1 MDEYGRFDL
10 KECADAL
17 SEAIA
22 KAKEKAGMPKFS
34 ELNDDREL
42 MVYTG
47 GECAYTLG
55 CTPEV
60 MDKDDLLAAIQN
72 GEIDRHGIVVYL
84 AEKNVA
90 HFREDDIRDMVESM
104 MESAEQYEDWDEAMM
119 ADIRDSAE
127 TKAFLQYLNGRAEAN
142 ATYDAGLRVEMD
154 WEDKDRE

>member
-34 ELNDDREL
+34 ELISDREL

-47 GECAYTLG
+47 GEC

-104 MESAEQYEDWDEAMM
+104 MESAEQYEDMM

-127 TKAFLQYLNGRAEAN
+127 TKAFLQYLNGRAEAH

>member
-34 ELNDDREL
+34 ELSSDREL

-47 GECAYTLG
+47 GECAYTRG
-55 CTPEV
+55 CTPDVLTKEE
-60 MDKDDLLAAIQN
+60 LLQELRN
-72 GEIDRHGIVVYL
+72 GWKNARDIAVYL
-84 AEKNVA
+84 AEKNIA
-90 HFREDDIRDMVESM
+90 QFDEDDIQSIVENV

-119 ADIRDSAE
+119 ADISDSAE
-127 TKAFLQYLNGRAEAN
+127 TKAFLQYLNGRAEAH

-154 WEDKDRE
+154 CEVRNRE

>member
-34 ELNDDREL
+34 ELISDREL

-104 MESAEQYEDWDEAMM
+104 MESAEQYEDMM

-127 TKAFLQYLNGRAEAN
+127 TKAFLQYLNGRAEAH